1 MDLLNRAPWDLA
13 ALLHIVRRWRL
24 SGDACHLLVL
34 SWRCL
39 PCSVMREEEDGGQC
53 LWLPSKF

>member
-1 MDLLNRAPWDLA
+1 MDLLNIAPWDLA
-13 ALLHIVRRWRL
+13 ALLSIVRRWRP
-24 SGDACHLLVL
+24 SDAHHLLVL

-39 PCSVMREEEDGGQC
+39 PSSVMREEEDGGQC